1 LPHGKRNKGERTSDY
16 ACQYRVVDSPVHR
29 LGGGTKLVIGCALSM
44 AAVAARQPWEL
55 AAVLVPTLCYYFGA
69 RLTLYDLWRDLRYL
83 LLQGVLITV
92 IYLCRFG
99 HDGAWPA
106 LRTSLQIIL
115 AFLPGSVF
123 LRTTQPTALMRGLRR
138 ILPYQI
144 SFLLFTSL
152 RFIPF
157 FARETRE
164 IAVAQ
169 RMRGARLAPLELRDP
184 RNWPD
189 LLHCLLLPLMVRA
202 LKTAEEASLSAQA
215 RGFGTAKGRSY
226 WDPALLE
233 DTPPDNGAGCR
244 KGAVGNPS
252 PPCPSP

>member
-1 LPHGKRNKGERTSDY
+1 MPRRDRKKGNGGRTSDY

-29 LGGGTKLVIGCALSM
+29 LGGGTKLAIGCVLTT
-44 AAVAARQPWEL
+44 AAVAARRPAEL
-55 AAVLVPTLCYYFGA
+55 AAVLLCALCYYFA
-69 RLTLYDLWRDLRYL
+69 ACLSLYDLWRDVRYL
-83 LLQGVLITV
+83 LLQGVLITGL
-92 IYLCRFG
+92 YLCRFG
-99 HDGAWPA
+99 AAGTWPA

-144 SFLLFTSL
+144 SFLVFTSL
-152 RFIPF
+152 RFVPF

-169 RMRGARLAPLELRDP
+169 RMRGARLSIAEVKDP

-215 RGFGTAKGRSY
+215 RGFGSSRVRSY

-233 DTPPDNGAGCR
+233 SPEGAGEKEPLPTVKPVPLNR
-244 KGAVGNPS
+244 
-252 PPCPSP
+252 